1 MNSPIC
7 KDDISW
13 EGLGDIN
20 VLVVEDDPFNQLLV
34 KSLLGKFPQI
44 HIFEAYDGLEALDTL
59 KNFEKID
66 IILLDLHMPNM
77 NGYELLNELKNLTK
91 LPSIPSVF
99 VMTTDED
106 EKRELYA
113 KGADGFISKPFNI
126 EELELKIYQ
135 TISLSLKIE
144 KEKEIERE
152 KLQPF
157 EKTITHST
165 DDIESS
171 QKDFFCR
178 LVALRSKSE
187 AEDKLKIQIISS
199 VAKEFALIVGYDLKI
214 ASDIYCASQI
224 RDIGLIGFSQNID
237 AHIKFTERDKYN
249 YGQYIFC
256 GYQMM
261 ISHIDT
267 DFLKITKKIIL
278 EYREAYDGSGV
289 PYQLKGSDISKKA
302 MIVAM
307 AETFEALLSKRE
319 YRDKEYYTPQETY
332 DIFKN
337 ESGKR
342 FSPNLTTIFLKNF
355 YFFIKLRKS
364 IILKRS
370 FMDK

>member
-1 MNSPIC
+1 MKSLMCRAN
-7 KDDISW
+7 ISW

-20 VLVVEDDPFNQLLV
+20 ILVVEDDPFNQLLV

-44 HIFEAYDGLEALDTL
+44 HILEAYDGIEALETL
-59 KNFEKID
+59 QGFEKID

-77 NGYELLNELKNLTK
+77 NGYEFLNELKNITK
-91 LPSIPSVF
+91 LASIPSVF

-106 EKRELYA
+106 EKKELYA

-126 EELELKIYQ
+126 EELEVKIYQ
-135 TISLSLKIE
+135 TIKLNQNIE
-144 KEKEIERE
+144 KDTKIANGTLAPIEKVVS
-152 KLQPF
+152 
-157 EKTITHST
+157 HST

-171 QKDFFCR
+171 QRDFFCR
-178 LVALRSKSE
+178 LIALKSKSE

-199 VAKEFALIVGYDLKI
+199 VAKEFSLIVGYDLKI
-214 ASDIYCASQI
+214 ASDIYCAAQV
-224 RDIGLIGFSQNID
+224 RDIGLIGFSQNIN
-237 AHIKFTERDKYN
+237 ANIKFTERDKYN

-267 DFLKITKKIIL
+267 DFLKITKKVIL

-289 PYQLKGSDISKKA
+289 PYQLKGSQISKKA

-319 YRDKEYYTPQETY
+319 YREKESYSPQETY
-332 DIFKN
+332 DIFKS

-342 FSPNLTTIFLKNF
+342 FSPKLTTIFLKNF

>member
-1 MNSPIC
+1 MSSLISRDN
-7 KDDISW
+7 ISW
-13 EGLGDIN
+13 EELGDIN
-20 VLVVEDDPFNQLLV
+20 ILVVEDDPFNQLLV

-44 HIFEAYDGLEALDTL
+44 HIFEAYDGVDALDVL
-59 KNFEKID
+59 QSFEKID

-77 NGYELLNELKNLTK
+77 NGYELLNELKNTTK
-91 LPSIPSVF
+91 LDIIPSVF
-99 VMTTDED
+99 VMTTDEG
-106 EKRELYA
+106 EKKELYA

-135 TISLSLKIE
+135 TISLGLKIE
-144 KEKEIERE
+144 KNRSEIEPIN
-152 KLQPF
+152 KVLS
-157 EKTITHST
+157 HST
-165 DDIESS
+165 NDIESS
-171 QKDFFCR
+171 QRDFFCR

-187 AEDKLKIQIISS
+187 AEDKMKIQIISS
-199 VAKEFALIVGYDLKI
+199 IAKEFALIVGYDIKI
-214 ASDIYCASQI
+214 ASDIYCAAQI

-261 ISHIDT
+261 ISHINT
-267 DFLKITKKIIL
+267 DFLKITKKVIL
-278 EYREAYDGSGV
+278 EYRESYDGTGV
-289 PYQLKGSDISKKA
+289 PYKLKGSQISKKA

-342 FSPNLTTIFLKNF
+342 FSPKLTTIFLKNF
-355 YFFIKLRKS
+355 YFFIKLRKTML
-364 IILKRS
+364 IKR
-370 FMDK
+370 